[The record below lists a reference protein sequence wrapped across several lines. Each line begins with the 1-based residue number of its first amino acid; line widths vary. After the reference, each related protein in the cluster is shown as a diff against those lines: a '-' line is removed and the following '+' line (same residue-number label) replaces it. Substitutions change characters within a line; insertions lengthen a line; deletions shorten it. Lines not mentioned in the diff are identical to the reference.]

1 LILKVLG
8 AGREVGRAAILLK
21 PGDKAKGMLLDYG
34 VNISTEVPRF
44 PEHVAPR
51 DLLTVALT
59 HAHLDHSGGI
69 PLLYVSVEL
78 PLLTTPLTLSLA
90 ELLVRDFLKI
100 SKYYVP
106 FEIIELL
113 SMMRN
118 ARIVNL
124 GEAVDIGPYHVEI
137 YSAGHI
143 PGSSMFLVE
152 VEGLRILYTGDFNLE
167 DTCLLRGADMSPF
180 KKADVVIM
188 EATYASYDHPNR
200 ALNEA
205 IFIEKIREVVE
216 DDGTVL
222 IPAFAVGRSQEI
234 ACVLCK
240 YEIDAPVYLDGMARY
255 ASAIIEEHA
264 DTYLRDASLYRKAI
278 SAVSKVTG
286 AKMRRRISRK
296 PGIIISSAG
305 MLKGGAAVYYMER
318 IMENPKNAVF
328 FVSFQVPDSPGR
340 KVLQEGVFVSPRKAG
355 KVEAR
360 VEWFDFS
367 SHCGRTDLI
376 RAVELTRSS
385 STIVVV
391 HSEEKGGKEFVE
403 YISDKLRREV
413 LFPRS
418 GETIKL

>member
-1 LILKVLG
+1 MMLRVLG

-21 PGDKAKGMLLDYG
+21 PSDRAKGMLLDYG
-34 VNISTEVPRF
+34 VNISTEIPRF

-51 DLLTVALT
+51 DLLAVALT

-78 PLLTTPLTLSLA
+78 PLLTTPLTLGLT

-118 ARIVNL
+118 AK
-124 GEAVDIGPYHVEI
+124 AVSPGDAVGVGPYHIEV

-143 PGSSMFLVE
+143 PGSLMFLVE
-152 VEGLRILYTGDFNLE
+152 VEGLKILYTGDFNLE
-167 DTCLLRGADMSPF
+167 DTCLLKGADTSPF
-180 KKADVVIM
+180 KKADVIVM

-200 ALNEA
+200 TQNEA
-205 IFIEKIREVVE
+205 IFVQKIKEVIE
-216 DDGTVL
+216 DGGTVL

-234 ACVLCK
+234 ACVLYRHK
-240 YEIDAPVYLDGMARY
+240 VEAPVYLDGMARY

-264 DTYLRDASLYRKAI
+264 DAYLRDASLYRRALG
-278 SAVSKVTG
+278 AVSRVTG
-286 AKMRRRISRK
+286 AKMRRQISRK

-328 FVSFQVPDSPGR
+328 FVSFQVPESPGR
-340 KVLQEGVFVSPRKAG
+340 KVLQEGVFLSPRKAG
-355 KVEAR
+355 KVAAR

-367 SHCGRTDLI
+367 SHCGRSDLI

-385 STIVVV
+385 STIIIV
-391 HSEEKGGKEFVE
+391 HSEEKGGKEFAE
-403 YISDKLRREV
+403 YIADRMRREV
-413 LFPRS
+413 LFPQS
-418 GETIKL
+418 GEIIKL